1 MNDQIKIQG
10 LRVNYQ
16 VSGSG
21 SAVIILHGW
30 GSRAELWT
38 PVENQLAAQGF
49 KVVVPDLIGFGSS
62 DVPPRGWQIDD
73 YLEWLYS
80 FVEELSERHSEF
92 KDSFFLVGHSFG
104 GRISIKVASQNRLR
118 LAGLVLC
125 ASAGLPP
132 ETSLKLR
139 MLSGVAKT
147 GSSVMKKLKL
157 DWLHSSARDFYYRLL
172 RQHDYL
178 DVPQTMKDTFRLVI
192 EEDLSQ
198 YLPQIKVPTLLIW
211 GADDYI
217 VPLDQAYRFHENIL
231 DSHLEIIPNV
241 GHSPQL
247 EAPEKLVNLL
257 SNFFKGFND

>member
-1 MNDQIKIQG
+1 MNEQIKIQG
-10 LRVNYQ
+10 LRVNFQ

-21 SAVIILHGW
+21 LAVIILHGW

-38 PVENQLAAQGF
+38 RVENQLVAQGF

-80 FVEELSERHSEF
+80 FIDKLSERHPEF

-104 GRISIKVASQNRLR
+104 GRISIKAASQSKLP

-139 MLSGVAKT
+139 MLSGIAKG
-147 GSSVMKKLKL
+147 GSSLMKKLKL
-157 DWLHSSARDFYYRLL
+157 DWLHYSARDLYYRLL

-178 DVPQTMKDTFRLVI
+178 KVPQTMKDTFRLVI

-198 YLPQIKVPTLLIW
+198 YLPQITVPTLLVW
-211 GADDYI
+211 GAKDHI
-217 VPLDQAYRFHENIL
+217 VPLDQAYRFHQNIPE
-231 DSHLEIIPNV
+231 SRLEIIPNV

-247 EAPEKLVNLL
+247 EEPEKLVNLL
-257 SNFFKGFND
+257 SNFFKGLND